1 MSRPLSDQVV
11 VITGASSGAGLATA
25 QAAAARGARVVL
37 AARNASDLEAAAAA
51 IRASGGDALAVP
63 TDVTDAEAVEALAAR
78 AVEAYGRIDT
88 WVNNAGVSA
97 YATFREQSV
106 EDFWQVMR
114 INVLGQIHGA
124 KAALPHLERS
134 QGALICT
141 GSVLS
146 DLSVPTQ
153 AAYCASKHAV
163 KGWAES
169 LRIELAQAGSPVRV
183 TLVRPASMNT
193 PLFEKARTQLGAVP
207 QPLGPTYQPEVYAEV
222 VLRAAEGDERD
233 AFVGGAG
240 WGASLMARISPTLVS
255 AFVASPLA
263 TSPASDRPKPAGAP
277 DNLYGA
283 LDADGGVRGAYS
295 DRALAHSPYS
305 GLASH
310 SVGAAS
316 VAALAAG
323 AGAGAAVRRRE
334 GKTLPVLLAVAAL
347 AFVGK
352 AVTSALTDR

>member
-1 MSRPLSDQVV
+1 MPTPLSRQVI
-11 VITGASSGAGLATA
+11 VITGASSGNGLATA
-25 QAAAARGARVVL
+25 RAAAARGARVVM
-37 AARNASDLEAAAAA
+37 AARNAPDLDAAAAA
-51 IRASGGDALAVP
+51 IRADGGEALAVP
-63 TDVTDAEAVEALAAR
+63 TDVTDQAAVEALAAH

-88 WVNNAGVSA
+88 WVNNAGVTA

-114 INVLGQIHGA
+114 VNVLGQIHGA

-134 QGALICT
+134 AGALICT
-141 GSVLS
+141 ASVLS

-183 TLVRPASMNT
+183 TLIRPASMNT
-193 PLFEKARTQLGAVP
+193 PLFEKAKTQLGAVP
-207 QPLGPTYQPEVYAEV
+207 QPLGPTYEPEVYARV

-240 WGASLMARISPTLVS
+240 WGASLMARLIPTLVS

-263 TSPASDRPKPAGAP
+263 TPPASDRPKPPGAP
-277 DNLYGA
+277 DNLYGPVM
-283 LDADGGVRGAYS
+283 DDGGVRGLYS
-295 DRALAHSPYS
+295 ERAHAHSPYE
-305 GLASH
+305 
-310 SVGAAS
+310 
-316 VAALAAG
+316 ALAGRSVEAAAAAAVAVG
-323 AGAGAAVRRRE
+323 AGAGVVARRGE
-334 GKTLPVLLAVAAL
+334 GRALPVLLGLAAL
-347 AFVGK
+347 AFAGK

>member
-1 MSRPLSDQVV
+1 MPRPLSQQVV
-11 VITGASSGAGLATA
+11 VVTGASSGAGLATA

-63 TDVTDAEAVEALAAR
+63 TDVTDAEAVESLAAR

-88 WVNNAGVSA
+88 WVNNAGVTA

-114 INVLGQIHGA
+114 VNVLGQIHGA

-134 QGALICT
+134 AGALICT

-153 AAYCASKHAV
+153 AAYCASKHAIR
-163 KGWAES
+163 GWVEA

-183 TLVRPASMNT
+183 TLIRPASMNT
-193 PLFEKARTQLGAVP
+193 PLFEKAKTQLGAVP
-207 QPLGPTYQPEVYAEV
+207 QPLGPTYEPEVYAAV

-240 WGASLMARISPTLVS
+240 WGATLMARVSPTLVS
-255 AFVASPLA
+255 AFIASPLA
-263 TSPASDRPKPAGAP
+263 TPPASDRPKPPGAP
-277 DNLYGA
+277 DNLYGPV
-283 LDADGGVRGAYS
+283 DDDGGVRGLYS
-295 DRALAHSPYS
+295 DRAMAHSPY
-305 GLASH
+305 LALAGH
-310 SVGAAS
+310 SVGAAT
-316 VAALAAG
+316 VAAVAAG
-323 AGAGAAVRRRE
+323 AWARVAARRSE
-334 GKTLPVLLAVAAL
+334 GKALPVLLAVAAL

-352 AVTSALTDR
+352 AVTSAFTDR